1 MSHENYSTVIQT
13 LNDCITACNHCYDA
27 CLKEEHVNM
36 MVGCIR
42 LDRECADIFLF
53 LAQAMGRGTPFISEL
68 AEVCA
73 KICESCGNECKKYDH
88 EHCQKCA
95 EACLGYAEECR
106 KIVA

>member
-1 MSHENYSTVIQT
+1 
-13 LNDCITACNHCYDA
+13 
-27 CLKEEHVNM
+27 
-36 MVGCIR
+36 
-42 LDRECADIFLF
+42 
-53 LAQAMGRGTPFISEL
+53 MGRGTPFISEL